1 MIVLRAGFEHMSMS
15 RAVGCVVTDRLAD
28 SLTAGTVVR
37 VWVCSQVRADVT
49 QRHVHEQLR
58 APDLLAVPALQVH
71 HAVTYHTH
79 TQDTPCAE
87 TSNIECDAKH
97 KQARCPRRCDYSTAG
112 DVAC

>member
-1 MIVLRAGFEHMSMS
+1 MQRARDVLRAGLEHMSMS

-71 HAVTYHTH
+71 HAVTCHTH
-79 TQDTPCAE
+79 RTL
-87 TSNIECDAKH
+87 H
-97 KQARCPRRCDYSTAG
+97 RHVRRRQTLIVMLLIYSTAG